1 MCHHEIGQ
9 YELDL
14 ERRRDAT
21 TADAD
26 EPGFGTEAAEDDPD
40 PEEPTVVSADD

>member
-9 YELDL
+9 YDL
-14 ERRRDAT
+14 ERLRDAT
-21 TADAD
+21 TDDAD
-26 EPGFGTEAAEDDPD
+26 EPGFGPAEAEDEPD